1 MVRSLANGNIL
12 RLKDVATVE
21 LGAESYNF
29 FSQINGKPSTMF
41 SIYQTAGTNAS
52 EIIGEID
59 ATLSE
64 ISESLPKGLEFVS
77 LSDTNRFLK
86 ASIKEV
92 IITLFVSILLVVLV
106 VYLFL
111 QDLRSTF
118 IPTISIFVSIIGTFA
133 FMAVAG
139 FSINLLTVFA
149 LVLAIGTVVD
159 NAIIVVEAVQ
169 SRFEAGYRSSYAA
182 TCDAMGGI
190 SSAIIISTLIFMA
203 VFIPVS
209 MMGGTSGT
217 FYAQFGLTMAAAVG
231 LSAINALTLSPALCA
246 WMLTGFVD
254 ENGNHIYSICGNGV
268 ELPYLP

>member
-1 MVRSLANGNIL
+1 M
-12 RLKDVATVE
+12 E

-133 FMAVAG
+133 FMTVAG
-139 FSINLLTVFA
+139 FSINLLTLFA

-159 NAIIVVEAVQ
+159 NAIIVVEAV
-169 SRFEAGYRSSYAA
+169 
-182 TCDAMGGI
+182 
-190 SSAIIISTLIFMA
+190 
-203 VFIPVS
+203 
-209 MMGGTSGT
+209 
-217 FYAQFGLTMAAAVG
+217 
-231 LSAINALTLSPALCA
+231 
-246 WMLTGFVD
+246 
-254 ENGNHIYSICGNGV
+254 
-268 ELPYLP
+268 